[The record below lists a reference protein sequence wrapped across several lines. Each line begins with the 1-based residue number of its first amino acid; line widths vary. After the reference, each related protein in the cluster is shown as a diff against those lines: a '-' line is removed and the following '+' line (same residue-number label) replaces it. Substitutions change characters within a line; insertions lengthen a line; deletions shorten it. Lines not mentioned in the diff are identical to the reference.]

1 MTKLEDKLIASV
13 NKKEQDK
20 TAGNSAPAAS
30 TAAPAANSK
39 PAKPARKKAAAR
51 TQKPRQQKAP
61 ARATSHA
68 TPAPSQGELH
78 PKRIWPD

>member
-13 NKKEQDK
+13 NKNEQDK
-20 TAGNSAPAAS
+20 TAGDSAPAA
-30 TAAPAANSK
+30 PAATSK
-39 PAKPARKKAAAR
+39 PAKPAKKKAAAR
-51 TQKPRQQKAP
+51 AQKPRQKKAP